1 MENKKHLLEQEKEV
15 GRIVMWEAQIQAATL
30 IATWRGQREAGFAKA
45 KTETTVPFRLSMQV
59 KNIGWF
65 NGSVHCINED
75 AGLQSGLAPIRMN
88 NVDGLV
94 TMGIGSKVQ
103 DVLSWLP

>member
-1 MENKKHLLEQEKEV
+1 
-15 GRIVMWEAQIQAATL
+15 
-30 IATWRGQREAGFAKA
+30 
-45 KTETTVPFRLSMQV
+45 MQV